1 MRLVVFLALAAIPI
15 LEIALLVKLGQ
26 WLGVFATILLVLGT
40 AVLGTYVLHRQG
52 FKVLSRVMDSINA
65 GKTPVGPAV
74 DGAFLM
80 AAGGLLIAPGIITD
94 TIGLLLLIPQ
104 LRHRIAAWSVRRF
117 LRSAVVRSETFTRTT
132 YKARADQGWPG
143 GQPGSA
149 GADHSPSDAGPVID
163 GEFERIDERTIDPRK
178 SSQSGSTQS
187 GSTQSGQQ
195 TTSSASQ
202 RPQTNGARPPGE
214 RPADRV

>member
-1 MRLVVFLALAAIPI
+1 MRIVVFLALAAIPI

-26 WLGVFATILLVLGT
+26 WVGVLPTIAVVLGT
-40 AVLGTYVLHRQG
+40 AMLGTYVLHRQG
-52 FKVLSRVMDSINA
+52 FKVLNRVMDSINA

-94 TIGLLLLIPQ
+94 GIGLLLLIPQ

-117 LRSAVVRSETFTRTT
+117 LRSAVVRSETFTRATH
-132 YKARADQGWPG
+132 KARADQSQTWPG
-143 GQPGSA
+143 GQRPEHA
-149 GADHSPSDAGPVID
+149 TEDGPVID

-178 SSQSGSTQS
+178 SSQS
-187 GSTQSGQQ
+187 
-195 TTSSASQ
+195 Q
-202 RPQTNGARPPGE
+202 RAQANGTKP
-214 RPADRV
+214 PADRPGDRTSDRL